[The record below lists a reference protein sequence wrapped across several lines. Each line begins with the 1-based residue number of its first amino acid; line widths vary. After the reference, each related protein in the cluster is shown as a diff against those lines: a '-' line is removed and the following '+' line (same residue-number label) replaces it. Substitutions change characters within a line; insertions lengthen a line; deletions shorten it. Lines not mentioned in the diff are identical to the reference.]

1 MLFDERDLNVFSNSE
16 SRIYFKEI
24 LQLYYSQN
32 YRAAV
37 VMLYSFVIYDL
48 FMKLQTMANE
58 GNGKAIQK
66 LDEINDMIAD
76 DEKYSRV
83 ENEIIQFYKDTCP
96 LYFTR
101 FAEDIDYLKNCRN
114 KCAHLK
120 VNDNSL
126 YTPSDYHARMLIC
139 SMFDNILSVKAPFIM
154 DLFSF
159 AQSDVETYSSEITSI
174 DKEGLDDAIKKN
186 IKNRY
191 LSRMTYDSLKKSLKT
206 FIKLLFISRDEHCE
220 KNAYGLYTFTYALVD
235 YIIKEGLHQ
244 IFSEESIVEIFS
256 KIESD
261 VLENSSPRRNSLIS
275 IMVDFSVVMDLIRDN
290 EDVFDYITKHVLL
303 NPTGI
308 YLYRVFYPRAEKSMY
323 TFFLENES
331 VQKPFYTE
339 SLYVVLKDSDDFCLE
354 EFMKL
359 MIARVPTWMG
369 FDAADAFMESFKSH
383 LQELSID
390 AIKEVLQKYKRNPQ
404 CTNRARHSVDMDE
417 LNEYIANHQDDSN

>member
-1 MLFDERDLNVFSNSE
+1 
-16 SRIYFKEI
+16 
-24 LQLYYSQN
+24 
-32 YRAAV
+32 
-37 VMLYSFVIYDL
+37 
-48 FMKLQTMANE
+48 
-58 GNGKAIQK
+58 
-66 LDEINDMIAD
+66 
-76 DEKYSRV
+76 
-83 ENEIIQFYKDTCP
+83 
-96 LYFTR
+96 
-101 FAEDIDYLKNCRN
+101 
-114 KCAHLK
+114 
-120 VNDNSL
+120 
-126 YTPSDYHARMLIC
+126 
-139 SMFDNILSVKAPFIM
+139 
-154 DLFSF
+154 
-159 AQSDVETYSSEITSI
+159 
-174 DKEGLDDAIKKN
+174 
-186 IKNRY
+186 
-191 LSRMTYDSLKKSLKT
+191 
-206 FIKLLFISRDEHCE
+206 
-220 KNAYGLYTFTYALVD
+220 
-235 YIIKEGLHQ
+235 
-244 IFSEESIVEIFS
+244 
-256 KIESD
+256 
-261 VLENSSPRRNSLIS
+261 
-275 IMVDFSVVMDLIRDN
+275 MVDFSVVMDLIRDN